1 MPDLPNLA
9 TYGDVV
15 DLGEHLVELSVALTT
30 FAEGHE
36 PREPLSAE
44 DLRPVARIIVPD
56 PPRPAPWPCWPQK
69 PGA

>member
-1 MPDLPNLA
+1 MPELPDFK

-36 PREPLSAE
+36 PGEPLSAE
-44 DLRPVARIIVPD
+44 DLRQVARIIIPD
-56 PPRPAPWPCWPQK
+56 PPRPALWHCWPLK
-69 PGA
+69 PGV